1 MVSAMQFFEGYS
13 DGIFEMSE
21 DWLVECILCGQQHRI
36 DRRSLNISVMEQG
49 DVFEHYFWKELTCKG
64 CGERLFVRTKVYSNK
79 NGDFIREDHECDDV
93 DYIQPPAIRDARR
106 HSYSLTNGSKR
117 VNYGI
122 NRERFTGGRRMDNLC
137 LLTEERPKPSVVNQ
151 IVDMYCKD
159 FDDRITVHNEIKI
172 KPIIVDGIFKF
183 VYKVEGLA
191 VAGAADIFIKTVSGS
206 SSFLDFLLF
215 NQEKAPTEGSN
226 EDNLIMAIEETK
238 TSDDESRNTG
248 VYQRG
253 SKFVYITPYYQNVK
267 LYMLYNE
274 ELEAREEKKPSDTS
288 VFGTNI
294 LLTLGV
300 TIVGKDIS
308 RWFRPFRSLDELI
321 RFKAGMRKPPAGNVP
336 ITITKYADRI
346 EVSGRLAKPADAG
359 NIGHDPNIGALSMI
373 SACIRKL
380 GWDKDIVVTLHGV
393 TQSYVDHTRGK
404 NKFLYICSILG
415 MRLDG
420 IRMPN
425 HVILPELYWHYE
437 KKSEKMADILL
448 HVQTMY
454 HGMYCVYENHAGCE
468 RGYFKTKTGRL
479 VTLPK
484 KDRNGVNLYL
494 PDVVLYDE
502 DTNFILLVEGKM
514 LSTLQLGIEEIEN
527 YDSIEQEY
535 IYPEYGNVT
544 IMRCVSIFGGNC
556 ASIPHEKVLFYL
568 ADNGR
573 IIINKNAPQCI
584 RRCFAET
591 GVRI

>member
-1 MVSAMQFFEGYS
+1 MQFYEGCS
-13 DGIFEMSE
+13 DGTFEMAQ
-21 DWLVECILCGQQHRI
+21 DWLVECIICGQQYRI
-36 DRRSLNISVMEQG
+36 GRHSLNITVMEQG
-49 DVFEHYFWKELTCKG
+49 GIFEHYFWAERTCRD
-64 CGERLFVRTKVYSNK
+64 CGEKLFIRTKVY
-79 NGDFIREDHECDDV
+79 GTGTGEFICEDHECDAV
-93 DYIQPPAIRDARR
+93 DYIQPPVIHEVGRRGSPLVNDNR
-106 HSYSLTNGSKR
+106 HSIKVKVRDKY
-117 VNYGI
+117 
-122 NRERFTGGRRMDNLC
+122 TGGREMDNLW
-137 LLTEERPKPSVVNQ
+137 LLTEERPKPSVINQ
-151 IVDMYCKD
+151 IVEMYCKD
-159 FDDRITVHNEIKI
+159 FSDKITVREEIKI
-172 KPIIVDGIFKF
+172 KPIITEGVFKF
-183 VYKVEGLA
+183 VYKVEGLS

-215 NQEKAPTEGSN
+215 KQENAPTEGSTQ
-226 EDNLIMAIEETK
+226 DNLIMAIEETK

-253 SKFVYITPYYQNVK
+253 SKFVYITPYYRNVK

-308 RWFRPFRSLDELI
+308 RWFKPFSSLDDLI

-336 ITITKYADRI
+336 ITITKYPDRI

-393 TQSYVDHTRGK
+393 TQTYVYQTKGK

-420 IRMPN
+420 IRMPSR
-425 HVILPELYWHYE
+425 VALPELYWHYE

-468 RGYFKTKTGRL
+468 RGYFRTKAGRL

-484 KDRNGVNLYL
+484 KDRKGINLYL

-514 LSTLQLGIEEIEN
+514 LSTLQQGLEEIKN

-556 ASIPHEKVLFYL
+556 RSIPHEKVLFYL
-568 ADNGR
+568 ADDGR
-573 IIINKNAPQCI
+573 IIINNNAPQCI
-584 RRCFAET
+584 KRYFAET
-591 GVRI
+591 GVKI

>member
-1 MVSAMQFFEGYS
+1 
-13 DGIFEMSE
+13 
-21 DWLVECILCGQQHRI
+21 
-36 DRRSLNISVMEQG
+36 
-49 DVFEHYFWKELTCKG
+49 
-64 CGERLFVRTKVYSNK
+64 
-79 NGDFIREDHECDDV
+79 
-93 DYIQPPAIRDARR
+93 
-106 HSYSLTNGSKR
+106 
-117 VNYGI
+117 
-122 NRERFTGGRRMDNLC
+122 MDNLW

-159 FDDRITVHNEIKI
+159 FNDRITLHNEIKI

-183 VYKVEGLA
+183 IYKVEGLA

-215 NQEKAPTEGSN
+215 KQEKAPTEGSN

-253 SKFVYITPYYQNVK
+253 SKFVYIAPYYQNVK

-274 ELEAREEKKPSDTS
+274 ELEAREEK
-288 VFGTNI
+288 
-294 LLTLGV
+294 
-300 TIVGKDIS
+300 
-308 RWFRPFRSLDELI
+308 
-321 RFKAGMRKPPAGNVP
+321 
-336 ITITKYADRI
+336 
-346 EVSGRLAKPADAG
+346 KPADAG

-380 GWDKDIVVTLHGV
+380 GWDKDIIVTLHGV

-420 IRMPN
+420 IRMPS
-425 HVILPELYWHYE
+425 HVVLPELYWHYE

-468 RGYFKTKTGRL
+468 RGYFRTKTGRL

-514 LSTLQLGIEEIEN
+514 LSTLQQGIEEIEN

-573 IIINKNAPQCI
+573 IIINKNAPLCI